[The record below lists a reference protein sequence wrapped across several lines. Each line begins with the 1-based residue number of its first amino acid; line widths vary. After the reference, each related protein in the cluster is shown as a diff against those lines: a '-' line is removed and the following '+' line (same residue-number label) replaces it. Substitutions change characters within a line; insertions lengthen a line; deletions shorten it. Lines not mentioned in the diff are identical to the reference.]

1 MSLPWFTRADGTDV
15 TTYTPW
21 LWGSAD
27 AASAPDYPSTTANL
41 IALGVSREWGLSLVI
56 AAAVGAVIS
65 FILAAKQPTE
75 ERVNRAVIINVA
87 AAALSFVLVGLA
99 WFGFAAGGGDGS
111 TTSVHIGVMLALPA
125 QVAWLVLAI
134 AAMRLA
140 DRARAA
146 QRTAADPLS
155 AR

>member
-1 MSLPWFTRADGTDV
+1 MF
-15 TTYTPW
+15 
-21 LWGSAD
+21 
-27 AASAPDYPSTTANL
+27 
-41 IALGVSREWGLSLVI
+41 I

-65 FILAAKQPTE
+65 FILAAKQPTD

-99 WFGFAAGGGDGS
+99 WFGFAAGGGDGA

-134 AAMRLA
+134 AAMRMA
-140 DRARAA
+140 GRARAA
-146 QRTAADPLS
+146 QRAAADPLS